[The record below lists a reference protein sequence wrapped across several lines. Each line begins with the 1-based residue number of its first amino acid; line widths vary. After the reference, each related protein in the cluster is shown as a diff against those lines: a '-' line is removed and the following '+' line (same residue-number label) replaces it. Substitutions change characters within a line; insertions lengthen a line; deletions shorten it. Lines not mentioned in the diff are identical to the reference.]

1 MVFLEISIVLLL
13 TLFNGA
19 LAMSELAMV
28 SARRGRLKHMAAEG
42 NRGAAAALKLQA
54 DQGAL
59 LSTVQIGI
67 TLVGILAGAFGG
79 ATLADRLGDWL
90 DSFTFIAPNGDNIA
104 IPVVVLAITYL
115 SLIVGELVPKRI
127 ALNNPEQV
135 ACLAARPMMRLARF
149 SSPAVWVLRKS
160 SDAVLRL
167 LGLDRPRD
175 SGVSEEEV
183 KALVAEGTAAGVF
196 KPQERQMIEGVMRMA
211 DRPVR
216 AMMTPRPDIVW
227 VDLKADADTVRRTVE
242 ESRFS
247 RLLVCEGT
255 VDEPVGVIH
264 TKDLLP
270 IALAGQP
277 IDLRRLCKPSLVVPD
292 TATSLRLI
300 ELFRQQGVHMAL
312 VVDEY
317 GTTKGLVTLT
327 DILESIAG
335 GLPEGGEQ
343 EQLIV
348 ARPDGGWLVDGA
360 TPVDELGFTLGLDG
374 LGKGT
379 SYHTAAGLVLHHLGR
394 MPRAGATL
402 EHRGFRYEVVDMD
415 GRRIDKVM
423 VTPLHR
429 DEAG

>member
-1 MVFLEISIVLLL
+1 MVFLEILIVLLL

-19 LAMSELAMV
+19 LAMSELALV
-28 SARRGRLKHMAAEG
+28 SARPGRLKHLAAEG
-42 NRGAAAALKLQA
+42 NRGAAAALKLQS

-90 DSFTFIAPNGDNIA
+90 DSFDFIAPNGDNIA
-104 IPVVVLAITYL
+104 IPLVVLAITYL

-127 ALNNPEQV
+127 ALNNPERT
-135 ACLAARPMMRLARF
+135 ACVVSRPMMRLARF
-149 SSPAVWVLRKS
+149 SSPAVWVLRIS

-167 LGLDRPRD
+167 LGMDRPRD
-175 SGVSEEEV
+175 SSVSEEEV

-196 KPQERQMIEGVMRMA
+196 KPQERQMIEGVMRLA

-216 AMMTPRPDIVW
+216 ALMTPRPDIVW
-227 VDLKADADTVRRTVE
+227 VDVKADPDTIRRAVQ
-242 ESRFS
+242 ESRYS
-247 RLLVCEGT
+247 RLLVCQGT
-255 VDEPVGVIH
+255 VDEPVGVVH

-270 IALAGQP
+270 VALAGEP
-277 IDLRRLCKPSLVVPD
+277 VDLAKLSRPPLIVPD
-292 TATSLRLI
+292 GATSLRLL
-300 ELFRQQGVHMAL
+300 ELFRQQGRHMAL

-317 GTTKGLVTLT
+317 GTTKGLVTMT
-327 DILESIAG
+327 DMLESIAS
-335 GLPEGGEQ
+335 GLPEGEGE
-343 EQLIV
+343 EALIV

-360 TPVDELGFTLGLDG
+360 APLDELGATIGIDG

-379 SYHTAAGLVLHHLGR
+379 TYHSVAGLVLHHLGR

-423 VTPLHR
+423 VTPLHGI
-429 DEAG
+429 EAD